1 MSPAEKKTM
10 IARAHPTLSIVWQ
23 CEMLQLSRSA
33 VYDTPVG
40 LDEATLGIMKAIDQV
55 FTKRPFFGSRQIR
68 AYLRRDGIV
77 VGRHRVRRLMGLMGL
92 SALYKRPRTSQPHP
106 AYRVYPDLLKG
117 MAIDRPNQ
125 V

>member
-40 LDEATLGIMKAIDQV
+40 LDEATLGIMKAID
-55 FTKRPFFGSRQIR
+55 
-68 AYLRRDGIV
+68 
-77 VGRHRVRRLMGLMGL
+77 
-92 SALYKRPRTSQPHP
+92 
-106 AYRVYPDLLKG
+106 
-117 MAIDRPNQ
+117 
-125 V
+125 